1 MSLHTPAPLLLH
13 YFSAPA
19 SRVPTFA
26 PPDFETNE
34 VSTGIAL
41 ATMSGLGRIYE
52 TGGGAFETPPAD
64 PAICDS
70 MPDVPTAPPEGA
82 ALSSELMPGTA
93 FATCENSSG
102 LSRDFATPNSA
113 PAAPAA

>member
-1 MSLHTPAPLLLH
+1 MSLHTPASLLLD

-41 ATMSGLGRIYE
+41 ATMSGFRPSFE
-52 TGGGAFETPPAD
+52 NAAAAFASPPAD

-102 LSRDFATPNSA
+102 LSRDFATPNNA
-113 PAAPAA
+113 PAAPAD